1 VSQRGDVVGAKAAGE
16 ERPTLK
22 HRAEFAALRGVVRAL
37 GTLPWRTASTL
48 GAWIGALGYRP
59 FGIRRQTVERQVAA
73 AFPDWTPERVAH
85 TARASYAHLG
95 RVMVEAMLLPS
106 QPPRRVLEL
115 FEPEVHGWD
124 ALEEARAEGR
134 GVIGVAGHLGNWE
147 LGGAYL
153 QVRGVPCD
161 AVVRHMANPLADRW
175 ITDTRTFTGVNVVY
189 DDQAVRRTTRSLK
202 EGRLV
207 GFLADQG
214 VKGLAST
221 YVPFFGRPAKTP
233 RGPAVFALRFRAPMI
248 LIVPVR
254 EPSGLYRMNL
264 ERIPLV
270 DTGDREADIDM
281 MVATWTRM
289 LEGWVRRYPEQY
301 FWQHQRWR
309 RQPPDTP
316 PELRDP
322 TRDAAP

>member
-1 VSQRGDVVGAKAAGE
+1 
-16 ERPTLK
+16 
-22 HRAEFAALRGVVRAL
+22 
-37 GTLPWRTASTL
+37 
-48 GAWIGALGYRP
+48 
-59 FGIRRQTVERQVAA
+59 
-73 AFPDWTPERVAH
+73 
-85 TARASYAHLG
+85 
-95 RVMVEAMLLPS
+95 
-106 QPPRRVLEL
+106 
-115 FEPEVHGWD
+115 
-124 ALEEARAEGR
+124 
-134 GVIGVAGHLGNWE
+134 
-147 LGGAYL
+147 
-153 QVRGVPCD
+153 
-161 AVVRHMANPLADRW
+161 
-175 ITDTRTFTGVNVVY
+175 
-189 DDQAVRRTTRSLK
+189 
-202 EGRLV
+202 
-207 GFLADQG
+207 